1 MDTELKS
8 LIVERLELKSQLA
21 VIAINMNLG
30 THDRLDELSPQR
42 LNTIRS
48 R

>member
-1 MDTELKS
+1 
-8 LIVERLELKSQLA
+8 
-21 VIAINMNLG
+21 MNLG

-48 R
+48 RWKRSIRSLIHMID